1 VFLGEAVPGR
11 RKVAGFEGRELAMDL
26 KSRQGRAKARKRII
40 DSSARCI
47 TCNKTCSMSGLCMKH
62 WPEFEV
68 DDEKGDTDDDKNIK
82 KSS

>member
-1 VFLGEAVPGR
+1 
-11 RKVAGFEGRELAMDL
+11 MDL
-26 KSRQGRAKARKRII
+26 KSRRGRIKAGKKVI

-68 DDEKGDTDDDKNIK
+68 QDREGDTGDDQNIK
-82 KSS
+82 KSG